1 MTSAS
6 NTLGTLDFA
15 TYIIY
20 SDSFL
25 FLFLLFGLKDEPM
38 FSLCSMMFLL
48 ISLRSFEDHVQT
60 FLLLWR
66 NWMRFFFSWAES
78 VFSIVIFFYLMD
90 LMILFWLVQILL
102 AMPSHYWF
110 HFYYLRLK
118 LLAYARFLS
127 CEGIFFNVSCFS
139 LIVDVRIN

>member
-25 FLFLLFGLKDEPM
+25 FLFLFLLFGLKDEPM

-48 ISLRSFEDHVQT
+48 IPLRSFEDHVQT
-60 FLLLWR
+60 FLLL
-66 NWMRFFFSWAES
+66 
-78 VFSIVIFFYLMD
+78 
-90 LMILFWLVQILL
+90 
-102 AMPSHYWF
+102 
-110 HFYYLRLK
+110 
-118 LLAYARFLS
+118 
-127 CEGIFFNVSCFS
+127 
-139 LIVDVRIN
+139 